1 MPINRTLT
9 GILAVLF
16 TSSGVFVM
24 AFVDG
29 LEGLDAALLRTGVLL
44 GALWLAL
51 PTRTREAAWANVSP
65 VAFVAILIAGVA
77 IVARPRVLLFVVP
90 IGIALGVLS
99 VFLRPRPK

>member
-9 GILAVLF
+9 GVLAVLF
-16 TSSGVFVM
+16 TISGVFVLV
-24 AFVDG
+24 AVDG

-51 PTRTREAAWANVSP
+51 PSRKREAAWANVSP
-65 VAFVAILIAGVA
+65 VAFVAILVA
-77 IVARPRVLLFVVP
+77 AVAFVARPRLLLIAIPVA
-90 IGIALGVLS
+90 IALGVVS